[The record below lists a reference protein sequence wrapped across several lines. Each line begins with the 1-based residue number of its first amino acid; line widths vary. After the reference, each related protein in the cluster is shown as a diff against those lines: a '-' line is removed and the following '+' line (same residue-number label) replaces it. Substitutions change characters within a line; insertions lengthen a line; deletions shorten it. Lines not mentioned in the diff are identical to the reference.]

1 MNGKLSIFSSMPKL
15 KQGVKTSEGGKK
27 LLIQKIW
34 ILSFLSITKSL
45 EKDWNSFLY
54 VYLNTNNIHL
64 NFMWEINF
72 FWKISNF
79 LKKIFFEK
87 SWDSS
92 RCIFM
97 SFEVTAMIL
106 LWKEREWAIFFR
118 SKVFYPPTSFLPPF
132 F

>member
-1 MNGKLSIFSSMPKL
+1 M
-15 KQGVKTSEGGKK
+15 
-27 LLIQKIW
+27 IQKIW

-72 FWKISNF
+72 FLKNF
-79 LKKIFFEK
+79 NFSQIFFEK
-87 SWDSS
+87 SWNSG

-106 LWKEREWAIFFR
+106 LWKERKWAIFFE
-118 SKVFYPPTSFLPPF
+118 SKVFYTLLVFYPPF
-132 F
+132 FSMLCIKWMVKFPFFEACQSFPRKKGVKN